1 MSAAASLSLS
11 LLASV
16 GVTLWWLWFFVRRDR
31 HPEPPKLLAR
41 TFAWGMFAWLIS
53 AAFEAS
59 LGNLLDSTLL
69 PTLLL
74 VALLT
79 AVIEEG
85 SKFGAATTAVTELS
99 FDEPMDGLVYAVT
112 AALGFAL
119 MENVTYTLGFGS
131 GAATWH
137 ALVTT
142 LAHALFSAPQGYAL
156 GGLHWQ
162 QVRGPGFGKSGLGS
176 VRGWVL
182 RGVLLSV
189 ALHFAFNSLLS
200 GPPGFWPLLALIA
213 VVALMIALASRYY
226 LSFEAHAREH
236 GPSAYFLET
245 QQKRKSG

>member
-1 MSAAASLSLS
+1 MPAAAALTLS

-16 GVTLWWLWFFVRRDR
+16 AVTLWWLWFFVRRDR
-31 HPEPPKLLAR
+31 HPEPLWLLAR
-41 TFAWGMFAWLIS
+41 TFAWGMFAWLIA

-59 LGNLLDSTLL
+59 LGKVLDSTLPL
-69 PTLLL
+69 TLLL

-85 SKFGAATTAVTELS
+85 SKFVAATTAVTELS

-162 QVRGPGFGKSGLGS
+162 QVRGSNLGS
-176 VRGWVL
+176 VRNWVL

-189 ALHFAFNSLLS
+189 ALHFAFNSLVS
-200 GPPGFWPLLALIA
+200 GPPGLWPLLALVA
-213 VVALMIALASRYY
+213 VVALMIGLASRYY
-226 LSFEAHAREH
+226 LRFEAHAREH
-236 GPSAYFLET
+236 GPSLYFLET
-245 QQKRKSG
+245 QAQRGQRK

>member
-1 MSAAASLSLS
+1 MSAAALSLS

-16 GVTLWWLWFFVRRDR
+16 AVTLWWLWFFVRRDR
-31 HPEPPKLLAR
+31 HPEPLWLLAR
-41 TFAWGMFAWLIS
+41 TFGWGMFAWLIA
-53 AAFEAS
+53 AAFGAS
-59 LGNLLDSTLL
+59 LGKMLDSPL
-69 PTLLL
+69 PLSLLL

-85 SKFGAATTAVTELS
+85 SKFVAATTAVTELS

-131 GAATWH
+131 GAAAWH

-156 GGLHWQ
+156 GGLRWQ
-162 QVRGPGFGKSGLGS
+162 QVRGPGLRS
-176 VRGWVL
+176 VRAWVL
-182 RGVLLSV
+182 RGLLLSV
-189 ALHFAFNSLLS
+189 TLHFAFNSLLS
-200 GPPGFWPLLALIA
+200 GPPGLWPLLALVA
-213 VVALMIALASRYY
+213 VVAMMIALASRYY

-236 GPSAYFLET
+236 GPSPYFLET
-245 QQKRKSG
+245 QLETQAQRKSG